1 MNEKFKQLALEAKM
15 GTADFDAGS
24 YYVTTP
30 DRMQLFAELIVQECV
45 KLNKHQSHEL
55 MGVITDVEEGDGF
68 DDVCLSTVKQVAE
81 HLAKDLLEHFE
92 VER

>member
-24 YYVTTP
+24 YYVATP
-30 DRMQLFAELIVQECV
+30 DRMQLFAELIVQECAR
-45 KLNKHQSHEL
+45 LNKDQSHEL
-55 MGVITDVEEGDGF
+55 MGVIADVEEGDGF
-68 DDVCLSTVKQVAE
+68 DDVCLSTVKRVAE

-92 VER
+92 VEK